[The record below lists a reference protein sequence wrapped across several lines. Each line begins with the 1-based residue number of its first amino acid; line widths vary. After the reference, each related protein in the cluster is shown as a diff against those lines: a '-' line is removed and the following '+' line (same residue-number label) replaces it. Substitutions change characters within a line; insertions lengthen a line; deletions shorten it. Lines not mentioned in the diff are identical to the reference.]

1 MWTEIEKL
9 VIEYRANAN
18 KIKALKARNDAIRPS
33 IIKFLGKAGTYIIR
47 GASVKYSVFIT
58 HRFDS
63 KLLEQELPEVF
74 AKYNREYE
82 TDRLE
87 IK

>member
-1 MWTEIEKL
+1 MWTELEKL
-9 VIEYRANAN
+9 VVEYRANSN
-18 KIKALKARNDAIRPS
+18 KIKALKARNEELKPRLIELLGGTG
-33 IIKFLGKAGTYIIR
+33 KFLIR
-47 GASVKYSVFIT
+47 GASVKYSVFTT

-63 KLLEQELPEVF
+63 KLLEREQPEVY